1 MENTSQLVNVFV
13 EGLARLTSYALTDK
27 EKEAVVH
34 GFHKFHERLER
45 MSSTSSLRQLAIESQ
60 NQSGKVPRCQHEGTC
75 MQNAIRGLLRT
86 FLVGFGVKWGLEAV
100 PHLISLRLFTRPSLL
115 LRGFSRDTTSFAS
128 FLAVLVSSYKAI
140 LCTMRHIRGE
150 KGSDYTN
157 SLVAGMLAGLISAK
171 LDRSTS
177 RRNAISL
184 YLFSR
189 ALQYGTVWVFERW
202 ASRQQTEDDKL
213 RSRWMKRAHSVD
225 VVSATRRKL
234 EREAVE
240 EAGVEPR
247 VNWDAEWNADTK
259 MDTEPEWNPQ
269 TTISWST
276 TVEPSLETKREA
288 RRSHF
293 VRSAIH
299 WARSYAPAALMTFSV
314 TVITYVL
321 VFHVE
326 SMPTGYVHLLFK
338 SSGFDAL
345 YPGKAALV
353 FKAVA
358 QKMAESTTGKFTIPD
373 GMPTKQFVS
382 QIPFGDTLAKSFDDH
397 IHHNTL
403 TCGLFHPST
412 TSCALGMANSFSR
425 GFPFAMKMYV
435 PLNIAVQ
442 VMFKRGII
450 LKDPMSVLLKII
462 KSSTRSSAFF
472 ALMSMAIL
480 QAPCIFRNM
489 LGRDTVFGY
498 IAGGIF
504 GGLAVLTE
512 VRSRHIELGMY
523 CFLRALQMA
532 WNVGIKKGMWSN
544 VRHGE
549 VMMLSAS
556 MAVLM
561 SIFQNDP
568 TTFTLTYR
576 SIITR
581 VFGKN

>member
-247 VNWDAEWNADTK
+247 VNWDA
-259 MDTEPEWNPQ
+259 
-269 TTISWST
+269 
-276 TVEPSLETKREA
+276 
-288 RRSHF
+288 
-293 VRSAIH
+293 
-299 WARSYAPAALMTFSV
+299 
-314 TVITYVL
+314 
-321 VFHVE
+321 
-326 SMPTGYVHLLFK
+326 
-338 SSGFDAL
+338 
-345 YPGKAALV
+345 
-353 FKAVA
+353 
-358 QKMAESTTGKFTIPD
+358 
-373 GMPTKQFVS
+373 
-382 QIPFGDTLAKSFDDH
+382 
-397 IHHNTL
+397 
-403 TCGLFHPST
+403 
-412 TSCALGMANSFSR
+412 
-425 GFPFAMKMYV
+425 
-435 PLNIAVQ
+435 
-442 VMFKRGII
+442 
-450 LKDPMSVLLKII
+450 
-462 KSSTRSSAFF
+462 
-472 ALMSMAIL
+472 
-480 QAPCIFRNM
+480 
-489 LGRDTVFGY
+489 
-498 IAGGIF
+498 
-504 GGLAVLTE
+504 
-512 VRSRHIELGMY
+512 
-523 CFLRALQMA
+523 
-532 WNVGIKKGMWSN
+532 
-544 VRHGE
+544 
-549 VMMLSAS
+549 
-556 MAVLM
+556 
-561 SIFQNDP
+561 
-568 TTFTLTYR
+568 
-576 SIITR
+576 
-581 VFGKN
+581 

>member
-1 MENTSQLVNVFV
+1 
-13 EGLARLTSYALTDK
+13 
-27 EKEAVVH
+27 
-34 GFHKFHERLER
+34 
-45 MSSTSSLRQLAIESQ
+45 
-60 NQSGKVPRCQHEGTC
+60 
-75 MQNAIRGLLRT
+75 
-86 FLVGFGVKWGLEAV
+86 
-100 PHLISLRLFTRPSLL
+100 
-115 LRGFSRDTTSFAS
+115 
-128 FLAVLVSSYKAI
+128 
-140 LCTMRHIRGE
+140 
-150 KGSDYTN
+150 
-157 SLVAGMLAGLISAK
+157 
-171 LDRSTS
+171 
-177 RRNAISL
+177 
-184 YLFSR
+184 
-189 ALQYGTVWVFERW
+189 
-202 ASRQQTEDDKL
+202 
-213 RSRWMKRAHSVD
+213 
-225 VVSATRRKL
+225 
-234 EREAVE
+234 
-240 EAGVEPR
+240 
-247 VNWDAEWNADTK
+247 
-259 MDTEPEWNPQ
+259 
-269 TTISWST
+269 
-276 TVEPSLETKREA
+276 
-288 RRSHF
+288 
-293 VRSAIH
+293 
-299 WARSYAPAALMTFSV
+299 
-314 TVITYVL
+314 
-321 VFHVE
+321 
-326 SMPTGYVHLLFK
+326 
-338 SSGFDAL
+338 
-345 YPGKAALV
+345 
-353 FKAVA
+353 
-358 QKMAESTTGKFTIPD
+358 
-373 GMPTKQFVS
+373 
-382 QIPFGDTLAKSFDDH
+382 
-397 IHHNTL
+397 
-403 TCGLFHPST
+403 
-412 TSCALGMANSFSR
+412 MANSFSR

-489 LGRDTVFGY
+489 LGRDTVLGY